1 MAENF
6 IDDDLDIP
14 VKVDAI
20 SIPSGAD
27 EENYVNDTYLNL
39 LRQAAYDLRTRA
51 VEHATLIETIE
62 ADITSLESLITSINS
77 TNNAQQISINST
89 AVEIAIVNSSL
100 DARITALEEAP
111 GGGGESLWSEA
122 DSSTATMADY
132 SNTLSDTLPGADRDD
147 PSGLTIWRN
156 SELTDDPRFADGN
169 PYVAGIGLEAKG
181 TYYRDDTTDGWQ
193 LIWSIERSGTA
204 AAVHDGVRRPS
215 LEGYIQ
221 NGDEKPWFRID
232 SSAQGIQF
240 GSGGHVAAAG
250 QATRSGTTLTVTTG
264 TEHKF
269 GVGQLLY
276 KQTIGGA
283 AEYGSDGEW
292 LEVASVVDSDTFTV
306 TVPNSGITS
315 NTLPISFSAESAID
329 VVFARG
335 SYGVAEIR
343 VANTSD
349 DDVETIYQGSRLRH
363 QWYIGGSLK
372 AYIDSDGFH
381 YTPTYWSNDGGET
394 QTGQDTFYV
403 NGATTTLTDI
413 ATAGGTG
420 SRRRIW
426 NTRASGSVTVSP
438 SGGNTINGTSS
449 YVIANPGEGVD
460 VDARGTNWLC
470 SKLVP

>member
-1 MAENF
+1 MPNF

-14 VKVDAI
+14 VKVDLI
-20 SIPSGAD
+20 SIPGGANSA
-27 EENYVNDTYLNL
+27 NYINDTHLNL

-51 VEHATLIETIE
+51 VEHADLFDTVD
-62 ADITSLESLITSINS
+62 ADITGLQAL
-77 TNNAQQISINST
+77 T
-89 AVEIAIVNSSL
+89 ADHGS
-100 DARITALEEAP
+100 RITALEDAP
-111 GGGGESLWSEA
+111 SGGDSLWSEI
-122 DSSTATMADY
+122 DSVTATLDTH
-132 SNTLSDTLPGADRDD
+132 SNALVDTLPGADRDD
-147 PSGLTIWRN
+147 PSGLSIWRN
-156 SELTDDPRFADGN
+156 PELTNDPTFAIGN
-169 PYVAGIGLEAKG
+169 PYIAGIGLEAFG
-181 TYYRDDTTDGWQ
+181 TYYKDTLTGAFD
-193 LIWSIERSGTA
+193 LVWSLERTGTA

-250 QATRSGTTLTVTTG
+250 QATRSGTTLTITTG

-283 AEYGSDGEW
+283 AQYGSDGEW

-306 TVPNSGITS
+306 TVANSGITS

-335 SYGVAEIR
+335 AYGTAEIR
-343 VANTSD
+343 VANPTD
-349 DDVETIYQGSRLRH
+349 DNVETIYQGSRLRH
-363 QWYIGGSLK
+363 QFYIGGSLK
-372 AYIDSDGFH
+372 CYVDSDGFH
-381 YTPTYWSNDGGET
+381 YTPTFWANDGGQT

-403 NGATTTLTDI
+403 NGGTTTITSI

-426 NTRASGSVTVSP
+426 NVFTDPCVVSP
-438 SGGNTINGTSS
+438 SGGNTINGGSS
-449 YVIANPGEGVD
+449 YIIAVGEGVD
-460 VDARGTNWLC
+460 LDAFGNNWRC
-470 SKLVP
+470 SKLAP